1 MIALQVVQSSQTT
14 QIHNAILQIDAQ
26 QCLTRQCSFVDED
39 AMFVDNC
46 WQESSLNGP

>member
-1 MIALQVVQSSQTT
+1 MIALYAVQSSTPT

-26 QCLTRQCSFVDED
+26 QCLTQQCSFVDEE

-46 WQESSLNGP
+46 